1 MRKTRK
7 KGFTIVE
14 LVIVIA
20 VIAIL
25 AAVLIPTFTNVINN
39 AKKSAAQADAKN
51 VWTQYCVDHPSD
63 FSDKCGYVVADGYHF
78 EITNG
83 QISVEVST
91 AKENWGKPSGGGTW
105 EAVKMENQNVEG
117 IEGTVTYEGLY
128 IWTLKAESGGT
139 PTGSENSG
147 E

>member
-63 FSDKCGYVVADGYHF
+63 FSDKCGYVVADGYYF

-83 QISVEVST
+83 QISVEVSE
-91 AKENWGKPSGGGTW
+91 KEKDWGKPGSGTW
-105 EAVKMENQNVEG
+105 EAVEMKNQKVEG
-117 IEGTVTYEGLY
+117 IDGTVTYEGLH
-128 IWTLKAESGGT
+128 IWTLKAETAGT
-139 PTGSENSG
+139 PAEGGSTGE
-147 E
+147 